1 MTNCPNPAFE
11 TPARKVAQASQLH
24 AQKHI
29 MTKKKPFEVYKD
41 IARIDQLTKKTYGWY
56 VRVRFQGKNHSKFFS
71 DGKHGGRNAALLSAI
86 AWRDNTEK
94 KIGKPRT
101 DRHIVTLSNTVTGVV
116 GVRLNEKLNRY
127 EVSWVNKQGK
137 QGKTS
142 VSLRRHGK
150 QKAFAMACEIRQKKE
165 AERLGAAS

>member
-1 MTNCPNPAFE
+1 MSA
-11 TPARKVAQASQLH
+11 
-24 AQKHI
+24 
-29 MTKKKPFEVYKD
+29 KKPYEKHKD
-41 IARIDQLTKKTYGWY
+41 IARIDQPSKRTHGWY
-56 VRVRFQGKNHSKFFS
+56 VRIRYLGVTHSKFFS
-71 DGKHGGRNAALLSAI
+71 DGKYGGRHSSLLTAL

-101 DRHIVTLSNTVTGVV
+101 DRHLVTVSNTATGVV

-150 QKAFAMACEIRQKKE
+150 QKAFQLACEKRRKKE
-165 AERLGAAS
+165 AERIAN